1 MPMLAPIAACVC
13 AERVGCAH
21 DLDDALRQCLGARA
35 ALGRDLQDRELVAAE
50 PRHRI
55 DLAHAAAQPLRHV
68 MQQLVAGRV
77 AERVVDRLEAVEVD
91 QHQREALAVAALAR
105 ERVLD
110 AVAQQHAVG
119 EAGERVVMRHVGDL
133 VGAALAFGDVGE
145 GAQETAVRQPDGA
158 HLEHG
163 AVRPH
168 ALVQRQ
174 LGRPAARSMKRR
186 TCGSTAARLSI
197 ELAAGALIRQH
208 VPELGA
214 TAEQRLRAARAA

>member
-1 MPMLAPIAACVC
+1 MT
-13 AERVGCAH
+13 
-21 DLDDALRQCLGARA
+21 
-35 ALGRDLQDRELVAAE
+35 
-50 PRHRI
+50 
-55 DLAHAAAQPLRHV
+55 
-68 MQQLVAGRV
+68 QQLVAGRV
-77 AERVVDRLEAVEVD
+77 AERVVDLLEAVEID

-133 VGAALAFGDVGE
+133 VGAALALGDVGE
-145 GAQETAVRQPDGA
+145 GAQETAGRQPDGA

-168 ALVQRQ
+168 ALVQGE
-174 LGRPAARSMKRR
+174 LGRPAALLDE
-186 TCGSTAARLSI
+186 AAHLRLDHGVVVV

-208 VPELGA
+208 VPERHADGRA
-214 TAEQRLRAARAA
+214 TSPAARAA